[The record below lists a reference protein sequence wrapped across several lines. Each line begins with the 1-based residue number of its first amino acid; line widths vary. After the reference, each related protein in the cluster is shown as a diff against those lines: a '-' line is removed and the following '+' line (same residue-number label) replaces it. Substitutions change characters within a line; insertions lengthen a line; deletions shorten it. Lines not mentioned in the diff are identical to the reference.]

1 MLMLKKTVVLV
12 VVVLCGT
19 VGALAGQVR
28 FDDVIRNLR
37 NPDPKVRLTA
47 VRLLRDAKYPEAV
60 APLAPLV
67 LDPIDEIQ
75 LETIGAELSFFLEQD
90 VKSKRMV
97 GFILEKRKSTVAAA
111 AFDLGPLAVWPRP
124 VPAALVTA
132 LLQAV
137 DDETP
142 KVRLEA
148 IYALGVIGKAPLEAD
163 QVQPLIKALYHY
175 DPAVRAAAARTAGS

>member
-1 MLMLKKTVVLV
+1 MMKMTWLAIGLLAAAPSVS
-12 VVVLCGT
+12 
-19 VGALAGQVR
+19 ALQLR

-37 NPDPKVRLTA
+37 NPDPKVRVTA

-67 LDPIDEIQ
+67 IDPIDEIQ

-111 AFDLGPLAVWPRP
+111 AF
-124 VPAALVTA
+124 
-132 LLQAV
+132 
-137 DDETP
+137 
-142 KVRLEA
+142 
-148 IYALGVIGKAPLEAD
+148 
-163 QVQPLIKALYHY
+163 
-175 DPAVRAAAARTAGS
+175 